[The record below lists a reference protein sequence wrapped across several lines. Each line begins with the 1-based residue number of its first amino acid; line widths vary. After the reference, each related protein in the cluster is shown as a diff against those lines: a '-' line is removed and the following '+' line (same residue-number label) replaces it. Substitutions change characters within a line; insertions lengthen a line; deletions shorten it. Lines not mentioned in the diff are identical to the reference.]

1 MFTQEEKVTFKTML
15 VHNLPELE
23 TINSEF
29 IKEEIK
35 RLKRV
40 GIKVT
45 RENIAEAIGVPYT
58 TFANHLREPLSFA
71 IPQYA
76 LVAAFHYLHYIEKQY
91 ELDMLRNRINKVKE
105 SIKHI

>member
-1 MFTQEEKVTFKTML
+1 ML
-15 VHNLPELE
+15 VQNMPELE
-23 TINSEF
+23 DINSDF
-29 IKEEIK
+29 IKIEIK
-35 RLKRV
+35 RLKKV

-58 TFANHLREPLSFA
+58 TFANHLREPRSFA

-76 LVAAFHYLHYIEKQY
+76 LVAAFHYLSYIEKQY
-91 ELDMLRNRINKVKE
+91 ELEMLRSRIDKVKE

>member
-1 MFTQEEKVTFKTML
+1 ML
-15 VHNLPELE
+15 VQKLPESD
-23 TINSEF
+23 TINSDF
-29 IKEEIK
+29 IKQEIR
-35 RLKRV
+35 RLKKA

-45 RENIAEAIGVPYT
+45 RENIAEAVGVPYT
-58 TFANHLREPLSFA
+58 TFANHLREPRSFT

-76 LVAAFHYLHYIEKQY
+76 LVAAFHYLSYIEKQY